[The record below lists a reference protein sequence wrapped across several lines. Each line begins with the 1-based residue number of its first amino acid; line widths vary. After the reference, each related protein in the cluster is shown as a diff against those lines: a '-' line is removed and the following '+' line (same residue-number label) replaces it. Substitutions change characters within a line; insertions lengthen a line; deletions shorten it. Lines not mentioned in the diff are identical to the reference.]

1 MYVVVTGCQWRQLPG
16 DLPYWKTTYNYFRK
30 WSKSKLWILIELELN
45 QLVIL
50 KEDRNKTPSVLIV
63 DS

>member
-1 MYVVVTGCQWRQLPG
+1 MYVVVTDCQWRQLPG